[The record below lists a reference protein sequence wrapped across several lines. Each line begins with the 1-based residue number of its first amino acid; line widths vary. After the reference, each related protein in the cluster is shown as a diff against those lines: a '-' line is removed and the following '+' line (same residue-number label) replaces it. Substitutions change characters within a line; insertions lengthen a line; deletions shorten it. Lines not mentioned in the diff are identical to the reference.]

1 MPTFYALV
9 PSFYGIQHLKKKK
22 AAPLQ
27 RDVGSNI
34 TEGNDCLT
42 ASHRALITDVAG
54 NVFMLAEYR
63 RTFGINF
70 KYIEKIPSITNHRF
84 LLSVHGGYY
93 PHPLLVPWSRKGRA
107 IPLLSLWAVGPV
119 QSLSARTRLH
129 FTWGYYNIFRSKG
142 TIFR

>member
-1 MPTFYALV
+1 MH
-9 PSFYGIQHLKKKK
+9 SFPVSTEYSTLKKK

-27 RDVGSNI
+27 RRVGSNI

-70 KYIEKIPSITNHRF
+70 KYIEKK
-84 LLSVHGGYY
+84 SVDHK
-93 PHPLLVPWSRKGRA
+93 S
-107 IPLLSLWAVGPV
+107 
-119 QSLSARTRLH
+119 
-129 FTWGYYNIFRSKG
+129 
-142 TIFR
+142 